1 MCGNAGAPIRSRASH
16 AFSDGLMTLAHELDE
31 RGGTGSAGAEPS
43 PARTT
48 VRASFWY
55 PYLLI
60 APTMLTLTIVSLI
73 PFVYAIYLSF
83 HQAKYGRVTD
93 FIGFDNYVTLFTDAR
108 FWNAMG
114 VALTFVAIA
123 VPIEFMLG
131 LAGAL
136 VLNQNI
142 RGRSILVP
150 FLFVPTMMAPIVV
163 GLLWKIM
170 LAGSWGLISY
180 NVLERF
186 GLIGGTSIFASPNLA
201 LYALIFVDIWQW
213 TPFMMLAFFAGLQ
226 ALPLG
231 PYRAAAVDGASSLQI
246 FFRLTLPM
254 LAPLLAV
261 IGLLRLIDAFKVF
274 DTVFILTGGGP
285 GTATETP
292 SMLAYK
298 MTFEFWNIGEASAF
312 AIIVWVAFF
321 VFCNVFYQ
329 IAKKRLNAF

>member
-1 MCGNAGAPIRSRASH
+1 
-16 AFSDGLMTLAHELDE
+16 MTLAHELNE
-31 RGGTGSAGAEPS
+31 RGGGGSAVAEPS

-48 VRASFWY
+48 ARASFWY

-213 TPFMMLAFFAGLQ
+213 TPFMMLAFFAGRRCHS
-226 ALPLG
+226 APTA
-231 PYRAAAVDGASSLQI
+231 PPRSTARAACRS
-246 FFRLTLPM
+246 F
-254 LAPLLAV
+254 
-261 IGLLRLIDAFKVF
+261 
-274 DTVFILTGGGP
+274 
-285 GTATETP
+285 
-292 SMLAYK
+292 
-298 MTFEFWNIGEASAF
+298 SA
-312 AIIVWVAFF
+312 
-321 VFCNVFYQ
+321 
-329 IAKKRLNAF
+329 

>member
-1 MCGNAGAPIRSRASH
+1 MALTRDAAELVKPVEPRKR
-16 AFSDGLMTLAHELDE
+16 LAII
-31 RGGTGSAGAEPS
+31 
-43 PARTT
+43 
-48 VRASFWY
+48 WY

-60 APTMLTLTIVSLI
+60 APTMLVLTVVSLV
-73 PFVYAIYLSF
+73 PFIYAAYLSV

-93 FIGFDNYVTLFTDAR
+93 FVGVDNYISLFTDGR
-108 FWNAMG
+108 FWNAMT
-114 VALTFVAIA
+114 VAVIFVAIA

-150 FLFVPTMMAPIVV
+150 LLFMPAMMAPIVV

-170 LAGSWGLISY
+170 LAGSWGFISY

-186 GLIGGTSIFASPNLA
+186 GLIGSTSVFASPNLA

-254 LAPLLAV
+254 LTPLLAV
-261 IGLLRLIDAFKVF
+261 VGLLRLIDAFKVF

-285 GTATETP
+285 GTSTETP

-298 MTFEFWNIGEASAF
+298 MTFEFWNIGEASAL

-321 VFCNVFYQ
+321 AFCSVFYH
-329 IAKKRLNAF
+329 IAKNRLNAF

>member
-1 MCGNAGAPIRSRASH
+1 MSATVELVSVDNGTRSKRE
-16 AFSDGLMTLAHELDE
+16 GVL
-31 RGGTGSAGAEPS
+31 
-43 PARTT
+43 
-48 VRASFWY
+48 Y

-60 APTMLTLTIVSLI
+60 APSMITLTVVSLI
-73 PFVYAIYLSF
+73 PFIFTVYLSF
-83 HQAKYGRVTD
+83 HAAKFGRVTD
-93 FIGFDNYVTLFTDAR
+93 FIGFDNYVQLLGDSR
-108 FWNAMG
+108 FWNSIG
-114 VALTFVAIA
+114 IALVFVSIA

-131 LAGAL
+131 LAGAM

-142 RGRSILVP
+142 RGRSILIP
-150 FLFVPTMMAPIVV
+150 LLFMPAMMAPIVV

-170 LAGSWGLISY
+170 LAGSWGFISY

-186 GLIGGTSIFASPNLA
+186 NLIGETSAFASPDFA

-213 TPFMMLAFFAGLQ
+213 TPFMMLVFFAGLQ

-231 PYRAAAVDGASSLQI
+231 PYRAAAVDGANGLQI
-246 FFRLTLPM
+246 FFRITLPM
-254 LAPLLAV
+254 MTPLLVV

-274 DTVFILTGGGP
+274 DTVYILTGGGP

-292 SMLAYK
+292 SILADK
-298 MTFEFWNIGEASAF
+298 MTFEFWNIGEASAL
-312 AIIVWVAFF
+312 AVVVWIAFF

>member
-1 MCGNAGAPIRSRASH
+1 MALTRDAAEVAQPI
-16 AFSDGLMTLAHELDE
+16 
-31 RGGTGSAGAEPS
+31 EPKKRR
-43 PARTT
+43 PI
-48 VRASFWY
+48 FWY

-60 APTMLTLTIVSLI
+60 APTMLVLTVVSLV
-73 PFVYAIYLSF
+73 PFIYAAYLSV

-93 FIGFDNYVTLFTDAR
+93 FIGFDNYLSLFTDGR

-114 VALTFVAIA
+114 VAVIFVAVA

-142 RGRSILVP
+142 RGRSILIP
-150 FLFVPTMMAPIVV
+150 LLFMPAMMAPIVV

-170 LAGSWGLISY
+170 LAGSWGFLSY

-186 GLIGGTSIFASPNLA
+186 GLIGDTSVFASPNLA

-254 LAPLLAV
+254 MAPLLAV
-261 IGLLRLIDAFKVF
+261 VGLLRFIDAFKVF

-285 GTATETP
+285 GVATETP

-298 MTFEFWNIGEASAF
+298 MTFEFWNIGEASAL
-312 AIIVWVAFF
+312 AIVVWVAFF
-321 VFCNVFYQ
+321 AFCSVFYQ